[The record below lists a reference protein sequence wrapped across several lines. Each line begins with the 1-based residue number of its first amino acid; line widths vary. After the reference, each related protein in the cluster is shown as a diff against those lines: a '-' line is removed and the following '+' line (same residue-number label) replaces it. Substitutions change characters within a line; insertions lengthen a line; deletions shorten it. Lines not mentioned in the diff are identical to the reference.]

1 MKPYITLFLM
11 LIMMSAQA
19 QYRKY
24 PPGEDGHQAYRI
36 QVAMLLDASGSMD
49 GLIDQAKSQL
59 WHIVNDLSE
68 SDDYGQA
75 PILEFALYEYGK
87 SNLSS
92 RSGYIRQIVP
102 LTQDL
107 DWLAEELFQMRTGG
121 GNEYCGLVIDRSVAE
136 LEWSYGPRD
145 LRMIYIAGNE
155 SFRQGRMDFRDVV
168 RNAYDQGIFVNT
180 IFCGDYQDGVR
191 LHWEEAAHLG
201 GGIYTNI
208 DQNRRS
214 HRRPVGNYQQLSYL
228 NTQLNDT
235 YLPYGSNGVQCQS
248 RQREQ
253 DRRIYSYGEDYA
265 RERFYAKAG
274 ATYTNS
280 HWDLVDAVANGTI
293 QLESI
298 ASKDLPTEMR
308 GMTMPQRKSHLSRKQ
323 QERKRLQQEI
333 RGIVKSTKQQEKM
346 TVSTHTNSPK
356 AQQGPKQAAP
366 RTLNKAITESVKQQ
380 KQAVKE
386 GTPIRSSHT
395 QPVKRATP
403 TRESRKVPSA
413 NTATPRKPQASYPRP
428 ASPVNPGHRKSDVT
442 QPAHS
447 SPTRKPVS
455 SPAFEPR
462 KAPTS
467 RRTVPVQSK
476 PVVQQPKT
484 TSASQA
490 IPAKRSSPVPAQAKP
505 VPVSKSVG
513 KKIPQSVSNAL
524 PQRGK

>member
-1 MKPYITLFLM
+1 MKTYITLFLM
-11 LIMMSAQA
+11 LVMVSAQA

-24 PPGEDGHQAYRI
+24 SPREDSHQPYRI

-68 SDDYGQA
+68 SDDFGQA

-87 SNLSS
+87 SNLSY

-102 LTQDL
+102 FTQDL

-121 GNEYCGLVIDRSVAE
+121 GKEYCGLVIDRSVAE
-136 LEWSYGPRD
+136 LEWSYDDRD

-180 IFCGDYQDGVR
+180 IFCGEYQEGVR

-201 GGIYTNI
+201 GGIYTHI

-214 HRRPVGNYQQLSYL
+214 HHRPIGNYQQLSYL

-235 YLPYGSNGVQCQS
+235 YLPYGSNGAQCQI

-253 DRRIYSYGEDYA
+253 DQRIYSYGEDYA

-274 ATYTNS
+274 ATYNNS
-280 HWDLVDAVANGTI
+280 HWDLVDAVSNGAI
-293 QLESI
+293 QLETI

-308 GMTMPQRKSHLSRKQ
+308 GMTMSERKSHLSRKQ

-333 RGIVKSTKQQEKM
+333 RGIVKTTKQQEKM
-346 TVSTHTNSPK
+346 TVSPHTNSPK
-356 AQQGPKQAAP
+356 AQQGPQQAAP
-366 RTLNKAITESVKQQ
+366 NTLNKAIKESVKQQ

-386 GTPIRSSHT
+386 GAPIRSYT
-395 QPVKRATP
+395 PQTKRPTP
-403 TRESRKVPSA
+403 TMESRKVPSA
-413 NTATPRKPQASYPRP
+413 SSSSMQPKKPQTSHQRP
-428 ASPVNPGHRKSDVT
+428 TSPVRPGHRKSDVT
-442 QPAHS
+442 QPAPS
-447 SPTRKPVS
+447 RPTRKSAS

-462 KAPTS
+462 KIPVS
-467 RRTVPVQSK
+467 KRTVPAQPK
-476 PVVQQPKT
+476 PVVQQPKS
-484 TSASQA
+484 TSTPQA
-490 IPAKRSSPVPAQAKP
+490 IPTKQSTPTSVQTKP
-505 VPVSKSVG
+505 VAASKQIG
-513 KKIPQSVSNAL
+513 KKTSRPMYHTL
-524 PQRGK
+524 PKR

>member
-1 MKPYITLFLM
+1 MKTYVTLFLM

-24 PPGEDGHQAYRI
+24 SPREDSHQPYRI

-59 WHIVNDLSE
+59 WYIVNDLSE

-102 LTQDL
+102 FTQDL

-136 LEWSYGPRD
+136 LEWSYGARD

-180 IFCGDYQDGVR
+180 IFCGEYQDGVR
-191 LHWEEAAHLG
+191 LHWEAAAHLG
-201 GGIYTNI
+201 GGIYTHI
-208 DQNRRS
+208 DQNRR
-214 HRRPVGNYQQLSYL
+214 HDRHPIGNYQQLSYL

-235 YLPYGSNGVQCQS
+235 YLPYGSIGAQCQN

-274 ATYTNS
+274 ATYNNS

-293 QLESI
+293 QLEAI
-298 ASKDLPTEMR
+298 ANKDLPTEMR
-308 GMTMPQRKSHLSRKQ
+308 GMTMSQRKNHLSRKQ

-333 RGIVKSTKQQEKM
+333 RGIVKTTKQQEKM
-346 TVSTHTNSPK
+346 TVSPHTNSPK

-366 RTLNKAITESVKQQ
+366 KTLDKAITESVKQQ
-380 KQAVKE
+380 KQAIKE
-386 GTPIRSSHT
+386 GVPIRSY
-395 QPVKRATP
+395 Q
-403 TRESRKVPSA
+403 
-413 NTATPRKPQASYPRP
+413 QP
-428 ASPVNPGHRKSDVT
+428 ASPVRPGHRKSDVT
-442 QPAHS
+442 QPAPS
-447 SPTRKPVS
+447 SPTKRPVS
-455 SPAFEPR
+455 SPAFEPKKVPANSR
-462 KAPTS
+462 KVPTQ
-467 RRTVPVQSK
+467 PK
-476 PVVQQPKT
+476 PFIQQPKS
-484 TSASQA
+484 TSTSQA
-490 IPAKRSSPVPAQAKP
+490 IPAKQI
-505 VPVSKSVG
+505 G
-513 KKIPQSVSNAL
+513 KKTPRSVANTL
-524 PQRGK
+524 PRRGK